1 MPSRRRLSGKP
12 TIRPIVTSNAENVQ
26 PNTPSRSRRA
36 SMKKF
41 QQRPRTP
48 SRRSSGRLLPGKH
61 GASRLSGVG
70 EGVSRTVS
78 NDIAVEE
85 IRRSTMQAASQNK
98 INLKTANFYYRFIE
112 KIDDIIENINHS
124 GGDNGE
130 EITKFEECGCAVE
143 TGAQIYAAK
152 VDETYAATGRFV
164 ADLNRNSVDSE
175 NEDEGDDDD
184 DEAGEDG
191 AKEKKKKIR
200 SKGSSLDKI
209 SNIISPRLESE
220 CDVDPIFAKMS
231 TNMDQG
237 GARGMLLG
245 KLNVENGLNIVFD
258 ATAVIDSDFI
268 KEGLANTEDEEI
280 DITTFQDALTKNNW
294 ESNVTLCPSLEHF
307 YVGMSNS
314 NRIIEGKDDVNDQ
327 NITQDEAGNDVSVAS
342 HSTSNFMDGNDSFAE
357 PLPTA
362 GFIAAPFSPSQ
373 QTGNVANNGGGSATF
388 QFGQVI
394 DATNIHITSDGY
406 VESKDQEKIESILTN
421 CPYWKCFV
429 PRSAATNKKTKGSDK
444 SSKKNDVKID
454 FANTFVNIEEDPDF
468 QIPKRKTAG
477 MLSAAT
483 LKKHRE
489 NAFSN
494 MLPEDVHYKPE
505 SLRSLYSTKR
515 IKFGFTN
522 VSASNNA
529 AEDAEADNQ
538 DEFTPMLNTSTSSN
552 NSNVS
557 AGGGNDSFSN
567 LYGNNNGFSPVK
579 DMTNTSNLPPS
590 PSKLVPYAK
599 KATKFNI
606 KALKHSMWNYIDHD
620 APETQKEVNHIETD
634 DVGTIINENIEEKDG
649 ASFSDIFSNL
659 QVKEE
664 NEVSV
669 SMMFLTMLF
678 LSNENTLA
686 LRSSNDMNDIIIYK
700 DTRQ

>member
-1 MPSRRRLSGKP
+1 
-12 TIRPIVTSNAENVQ
+12 
-26 PNTPSRSRRA
+26 
-36 SMKKF
+36 
-41 QQRPRTP
+41 
-48 SRRSSGRLLPGKH
+48 
-61 GASRLSGVG
+61 
-70 EGVSRTVS
+70 
-78 NDIAVEE
+78 
-85 IRRSTMQAASQNK
+85 MQAASQNK

-112 KIDDIIENINHS
+112 KIDDIIENINNS
-124 GGDNGE
+124 SGDNGE
-130 EITKFEECGCAVE
+130 QITKFEECGCAVE

-164 ADLNRNSVDSE
+164 ADLNRNSNNTDDE
-175 NEDEGDDDD
+175 GEDDEDEDVNA
-184 DEAGEDG
+184 EANGE
-191 AKEKKKKIR
+191 KTKKKKIR
-200 SKGSSLDKI
+200 SKGNTLDKI
-209 SNIISPRLESE
+209 SNITSTRLESE
-220 CDVDPIFAKMS
+220 YDIDPIFAKMS

-258 ATAVIDSDFI
+258 ATAIINTDFA
-268 KEGLANTEDEEI
+268 KEGLAACDDEEI
-280 DITTFQDALTKNNW
+280 DITNFQDALTKSNW

-307 YVGMSNS
+307 YNGMNNS
-314 NRIIEGKDDVNDQ
+314 NKVIEGKDAIGTEEQQDDVNV
-327 NITQDEAGNDVSVAS
+327 TQDGNNDISI
-342 HSTSNFMDGNDSFAE
+342 GNNESFNEMMPA
-357 PLPTA
+357 A

-373 QTGNVANNGGGSATF
+373 QQNSNFNNNNIHNGIGSSTF

-406 VESKDQEKIESILTN
+406 VETKDQDKIENILSN

-429 PRSAATNKKTKGSDK
+429 PKSAANKIKDSNKDGKK
-444 SSKKNDVKID
+444 SKAKDVKID

-468 QIPKRKTAG
+468 QIPKRKAAG

-489 NAFSN
+489 NPFGN

-505 SLRSLYSTKR
+505 SLRSLYTTKR

-522 VSASNNA
+522 ANNHGNNI
-529 AEDAEADNQ
+529 EDEHENQ
-538 DEFTPMLNTSTSSN
+538 GDEFTPMLNTSTSSN
-552 NSNVS
+552 NSNGS
-557 AGGGNDSFSN
+557 MGGNDSFAN

-579 DMTNTSNLPPS
+579 DISDAKNIPPS
-590 PSKLVPYAK
+590 PSTLVPYAK
-599 KATKFNI
+599 TATKFNI
-606 KALKHSMWNYIDHD
+606 KALKHNMWNYIEGD
-620 APETQKEVNHIETD
+620 APETKKEVNHIETD
-634 DVGTIINENIEEKDG
+634 DVGTIINTNEEDKNG
-649 ASFSDIFSNL
+649 ASFSNIFSKL

-700 DTRQ
+700 DTN